1 MRKIVYDAAANS
13 LRPTL
18 FLRASS
24 SSSSSSGVGGIC
36 SVLVGHPLD
45 LIKVR
50 LQTSSSSTNKK
61 DKNNM
66 KQSGTF
72 ATLWEIVKKEGPGG
86 LYRGVAA
93 PLVAVR
99 KTRS

>member
-1 MRKIVYDAAANS
+1 MGKIAAHDAAANS

-18 FLRASS
+18 FLLA
-24 SSSSSSGVGGIC
+24 SSSSSGVGGIC

-45 LIKVR
+45 LVKVR

-61 DKNNM
+61 DKDNM

-99 KTRS
+99 KI